1 MEKLTQN
8 IYSKLHSIKWAWI
21 KLQRDTKAFNYKYA
35 TLSQIQDKFAEAI
48 QEQGL
53 VIIHSVLNGSVRTEI
68 RDTES
73 TDFVVSEIEMSQ
85 GIKPQDKG
93 SEITYYRRY
102 NLLSLLDLEV
112 SDDDG
117 KQAQESKPTEKQEQ
131 KNWLNYESFKEIVE
145 AGNTTETEIANVIR
159 EDNFILS
166 QYAKNAVRHYVETW
180 DIDKSKFYQQAK

>member
-1 MEKLTQN
+1 
-8 IYSKLHSIKWAWI
+8 
-21 KLQRDTKAFNYKYA
+21 
-35 TLSQIQDKFAEAI
+35 
-48 QEQGL
+48 
-53 VIIHSVLNGSVRTEI
+53 
-68 RDTES
+68 
-73 TDFVVSEIEMSQ
+73 MSQ

-166 QYAKNAVRHYVETW
+166 QYAKNAVRHYVET
-180 DIDKSKFYQQAK
+180 